1 MEKFEMITT
10 ELLKDL
16 IDKRQLKDLRDIYN
30 EYNIVDMALATEELE
45 ISSILFVFRILP
57 KEISGQLFSY
67 FSSDNKQA
75 LIDAF
80 TNEEIQTV
88 LINMYADDM
97 ADFISDMPAN
107 LVKKI
112 LMSANKQQRNQI
124 NSLLSFP
131 EYSAGSIMNIDY
143 VELKQDDTLEKALKK
158 IRNIGK
164 KAETIS
170 VCYVSDESKHLVGAI
185 KPEDILFE
193 NSNDLIKDHMDEHIV
208 SCNTF
213 DDQED
218 VAKLFARY
226 DLDVLPVVNNDQC
239 LIGIITIDDI
249 VDVMEEEITEDI
261 QKMAAI
267 RPVDGSYLETSV
279 FKMAKS
285 RLPWLLILML
295 SATFTGMVLHA
306 FESKLMIIPALVAFV
321 PMIMG
326 SSGNAGNQSAVMVIR
341 SMAIS
346 EIEKK
351 DLFKVIYK
359 ESKIALVCGILL
371 FLVALLRIW
380 LFPPQVELI
389 VALIIC
395 LTMLISVLI
404 GNLLGATLPFLSLVL
419 KQDPAA
425 TTTPI
430 LTTIIDIVS
439 LLIYFSLC
447 TLILG
452 I

>member
-295 SATFTGMVLHA
+295 SATFTGMILHA

>member
-80 TNEEIQTV
+80 SNEEIQTV

-170 VCYVSDESKHLVGAI
+170 VCYVSDESKHLVGEI

-351 DLFKVIYK
+351 DIFKVIYK

-371 FLVALLRIW
+371 FVVALLRIW

>member
-371 FLVALLRIW
+371 FVVALLRIW

>member
-80 TNEEIQTV
+80 SNEEIQTV
-88 LINMYADDM
+88 LINMYVDDM

-170 VCYVSDESKHLVGAI
+170 VCYVSDESKHLVGEI

-351 DLFKVIYK
+351 DIFKVIYK

-371 FLVALLRIW
+371 FVVALLRIW